1 MQTTRQDDRQRQDAS
16 QQAPQQSGAA
26 AGPQAVDASAAQ
38 PAPTAAQIDQTLQAG
53 LPGYAEGTSALAQ
66 RLAREQTSQA
76 GVDALSSN
84 RTALWS
90 ETIAAWRARAQQ
102 DERFIREF
110 GGADPIATQ
119 KFADIESEQYFEGN
133 LQSAKAGFYGAVASE
148 VQTSQ
153 TARDRVFP
161 LLQRAASPYKFQ
173 GKQIPAEE
181 LAALSR
187 RTHGVG
193 SLYSYALSAQGASI
207 VDTWARCELAAA
219 ADMTPVEA
227 AQAGLLP
234 DDKAKLEALKHLLRT
249 SYAGDAKSLAER
261 SASLARAETWYS
273 PAEVAIRPADPDLA
287 FADMMTVGALQP
299 EWYADGAL
307 DLTIEPQGMRE
318 ARKPT
323 AFDGMMSALW
333 VARNQP
339 GQTYGVTGGSARE
352 FLERGVTWAQVT
364 AAVPV
369 IPSDTW
375 MAELARLNAAVNAS
389 TPGSSVGEELLR
401 GNDPGVQATAPAYQQ
416 VFGQSLQEAHAP
428 STVPGQAAPMGP
440 AAAQA
445 GGTFDQAAP
454 GPASGP
460 MHAHP
465 ILGAPTAAPA
475 STAPAAPP
483 PPDPGAQAAA
493 GAGNVAG
500 RSPVAPGP
508 APGSSA
514 IRSDLPAAPPA
525 PAASVPSAQAGTP
538 QPQASA
544 NPDVSRH
551 GVGAP
556 PAGWQSQEVA
566 SGPSERIAP
575 DDPGH
580 IYHLLSDGRVVAT
593 TDPRMVDPATA
604 AAARALLRPQA
615 MPAPAQ
621 RVSAADQAA
630 ITARAGEQGGTL
642 EPRTETVR
650 GQTVEAQV
658 ANGASSMAARPD
670 FEAAALA
677 FERNLGAAAAQDGL
691 AAAQAMCAKAKAYIM
706 AKVGGAWS
714 RTNAMLE
721 TELKKM
727 GSDNPGWSG
736 AVGKGID
743 ALMAVFDGGNVAT
756 RMNHVG
762 EFYIQVLAQDLISA
776 RGAEALVW
784 AEQAR
789 LDIDQLEVKAAEA
802 ERTRA
807 AGGSPNPWA
816 LAPAASPAAAGQSQT
831 RVHRA
836 STERTPAGDADRA
849 ATHRTAESAQTAG
862 VSLDPAEARL
872 QAQGDSTFDPSTSRL
887 RWEEGAR
894 VWILNEADQWVR
906 WARQMSLPL
915 AAGPSGSTNM
925 LMSAND
931 ALNAASAVQARLA
944 CIGYL
949 LPANHH
955 SLVEVMA
962 AAAPFG
968 AAWTPGPD
976 MYKDIEPYNAAT
988 LRGFGGGRFPG
999 ETDPAGLGAP
1009 APVVN
1014 AAPRPPPAGA

>member
-1 MQTTRQDDRQRQDAS
+1 MQTTRQDDRQRQDAG
-16 QQAPQQSGAA
+16 QQAPQEAGGP
-26 AGPQAVDASAAQ
+26 AGPQAVDAAAAQ
-38 PAPTAAQIDQTLQAG
+38 PAPTAAQIDQTLQSG

-76 GVDALSSN
+76 GVDALASN

-90 ETIAAWRARAQQ
+90 ETIAAWRTRAQQ
-102 DERFIREF
+102 DERFVREF

-133 LQSAKAGFYGAVASE
+133 LQSAKTGFYGAVASE

-153 TARDRVFP
+153 TARDRIFP
-161 LLQRAASPYKFQ
+161 LMQRAASPYKFQ
-173 GKQIPAEE
+173 GKQIAAED

-193 SLYSYALSAQGASI
+193 SLYSYALSAHGASI
-207 VDTWARCELAAA
+207 VDTWARSELAAA
-219 ADMTPVEA
+219 AGMTPVEA

-249 SYAGDAKSLAER
+249 SYAGDAKSLAEP

-339 GQTYGVTGGSARE
+339 GQTYGVTGGGARE

-375 MAELARLNAAVNAS
+375 MAELARLNAAVKAS
-389 TPGSSVGEELLR
+389 APGSSVGEELLR
-401 GNDPGVQATAPAYQQ
+401 GNDPGVQATAPAYDQ
-416 VFGQSLQEAHAP
+416 VFGQSLQEAQAP
-428 STVPGQAAPMGP
+428 SAVPGQAAPMGP
-440 AAAQA
+440 GAAVA

-454 GPASGP
+454 GGAPP

-465 ILGAPTAAPA
+465 ILGGPSPAPA
-475 STAPAAPP
+475 AAAPAAPP

-493 GAGNVAG
+493 SAGNVAG

-514 IRSDLPAAPPA
+514 IRSDVPAAPPA
-525 PAASVPSAQAGTP
+525 PASSAPGGQAATP
-538 QPQASA
+538 QPQTAA
-544 NPDVSRH
+544 NPDVSLH

-556 PAGWQSQEVA
+556 PPGWESQEVA

-580 IYHLLSDGRVVAT
+580 IYHLLADGRVVAT
-593 TDPRMVDPATA
+593 TQPRLIDPATA
-604 AAARALLRPQA
+604 AAARAKLSPVA

-621 RVSAADQAA
+621 RVPATEQAA
-630 ITARAGEQGGTL
+630 ITARATERGGTL
-642 EPRTETVR
+642 APKSENVR

-658 ANGASSMAARPD
+658 ANGASSMAAKPD
-670 FEAAALA
+670 FEAAARA

-691 AAAQAMCAKAKAYIM
+691 GAAQAMSAKAKAYIM

-727 GSDNPGWSG
+727 GSENPGWSG

-743 ALMAVFDGGNVAT
+743 ALMAVFDSGNVAT

-789 LDIDQLEVKAAEA
+789 LDIDLLEAKAAEA
-802 ERTRA
+802 ERTRTSGKA
-807 AGGSPNPWA
+807 PSPWA
-816 LAPAASPAAAGQSQT
+816 LAPAASPAAAGQTQT

-836 STERTPAGDADRA
+836 STADSDAGKADRA
-849 ATHRTAESAQTAG
+849 ATHRTDESAKTAG
-862 VSLDPAEARL
+862 VSLDPAEATL
-872 QAQGDSTFDPSTSRL
+872 QAQGDSTFDPRTSRL

-894 VWILNEADQWVR
+894 VWIMNEADQWVR

-915 AAGPSGSTNM
+915 AAGPSGTTNM
-925 LMSAND
+925 LMTAND
-931 ALNAASAVQARLA
+931 ALNATSAVQARLA

-976 MYKDIEPYNAAT
+976 MYKDIEPYSPSA

-999 ETDPAGLGAP
+999 ESDPAGTAAA
-1009 APVVN
+1009 APV
-1014 AAPRPPPAGA
+1014 AESAPKPRPVGA